1 MHKPDEE
8 FINQFRERFGDLLL
22 SFHGERRMKI
32 AHVDARD
39 PVLPVSYPKENEL
52 TDGIWMNEAN
62 DGRTLRL
69 ESGSIEHHN
78 LNASD
83 WFSPMVSTIKHET
96 FDDFNLLGSGA
107 VFHNKAGDLHSP
119 MVRWNSNVSPL
130 FDESVQ
136 CVPQISWN
144 GSDCF
149 TPLAESQR
157 WLWDNPCFGQADD
170 MSRTL
175 VHRDSGYATLDGADQ
190 RTLTDGLSEQSDLK
204 FDLARSEA
212 YVNEPR
218 PYSDKEKYA
227 YSMKTVIFRYHVT
240 LQAPTAILW
249 DTNDNP
255 VTYLNKGQ
263 TYTLIVADSA
273 PPPKKVGLL
282 EYRTFV
288 HVSFEGEDQRSNPV
302 ECWQL
307 WKEGRGL
314 KEARERNGK
323 VLAVEY
329 VDPFQGDGRN
339 QGFHQ
344 IRLEEA
350 FVDGFCVTW
359 TADSSTNFYEAA
371 IPLKFNFLSTD
382 FSRSKGVKGVPVRL
396 CAKTELLRSVDDMKT
411 FVDEPEMCYCVVKLF
426 RDHGAERKSMN
437 DKTYVTKRIE
447 KLKKQ
452 IINRGPS
459 AHFDKTNP
467 DDCLTN
473 GEQFDIRHQKKRK
486 RSMSSHKSPMSDRDL
501 HNQLAAMTDVL
512 SSARP
517 VSGFCLRGNKNDDP
531 DLYPTCS
538 SSSFSTAGVLGN
550 QDMHGLNPTSEIAA
564 QLLAQANPQSDLHAP
579 GYQERPPKMPKVSI
593 KASPVCSPPAK
604 HSSEPI
610 ACFYVQFAQNGEKPQ
625 DKHYAIYLTAR
636 TSLNLKAKLAEK
648 LQIDLNLI
656 SRILWVNN
664 KGLKVV
670 VDDDM
675 VQHLPE
681 AQSMV
686 ADICEF
692 SSTEKGSSS
701 AKCSEVEVKLVF

>member
-22 SFHGERRMKI
+22 SFHGERRTKN

-39 PVLPVSYPKENEL
+39 PMLPVSYLKGNEL
-52 TDGIWMNEAN
+52 TDGIWINEAN

-69 ESGSIEHHN
+69 ESGSIDPHN
-78 LNASD
+78 LHTSD
-83 WFSPMVSTIKHET
+83 WFSPNVSTIKHET

-119 MVRWNSNVSPL
+119 MVRWNSNISPL

-136 CVPQISWN
+136 SVPQIAWN
-144 GSDCF
+144 GPDCF

-157 WLWDNPCFGQADD
+157 WLWDNPCFGQGDD
-170 MSRTL
+170 MSRALMHHDT
-175 VHRDSGYATLDGADQ
+175 GYATTLDGADQ
-190 RTLTDGLSEQSDLK
+190 GTLADGLSEQSDSK
-204 FDLARSEA
+204 FDLARFEA
-212 YVNEPR
+212 HAHEPS
-218 PYSDKEKYA
+218 PYSDKEK
-227 YSMKTVIFRYHVT
+227 FRYHVT

-263 TYTLIVADSA
+263 TYTLIVADST
-273 PPPKKVGLL
+273 PPTNKVGLL

-302 ECWQL
+302 ESWQL

-329 VDPFQGDGRN
+329 VDPYQGGVRN
-339 QGFHQ
+339 QGSPQ

-359 TADSSTNFYEAA
+359 TADSSANVYEAA
-371 IPLKFNFLSTD
+371 IPLRFNFLSTD

-396 CAKTELLRSVDDMKT
+396 CAKTELSRSFDDIKT
-411 FVDEPEMCYCVVKLF
+411 FVDEPEMSYCVVKLF
-426 RDHGAERKSMN
+426 RDHGAERKSLN
-437 DKTYVTKRIE
+437 DKTYVAKRIE

-452 IINRGPS
+452 IIDRGPS
-459 AHFDKTNP
+459 AHFDNSNR
-467 DDCLTN
+467 DDDLTN
-473 GEQFDIRHQKKRK
+473 GGQFNIRHQKKRK

-512 SSARP
+512 SSIRP
-517 VSGFCLRGNKNDDP
+517 VSGFCLRGNERDDP
-531 DLYPTCS
+531 DLYPVCPS
-538 SSSFSTAGVLGN
+538 STFPAGGVLDN
-550 QDMHGLNPTSEIAA
+550 QDIHGTNSTSELAV
-564 QLLAQANPQSDLHAP
+564 QLSEKANIKSDLYALD
-579 GYQERPPKMPKVSI
+579 YQERPPKMPKTSVKTSR
-593 KASPVCSPPAK
+593 ACSSPAK
-604 HSSEPI
+604 HSSEFI
-610 ACFYVQFAQNGEKPQ
+610 ACFYVQFTQNGEKPQ
-625 DKHYAIYLTAR
+625 DKHYAIYLTDR

-648 LQIDLNLI
+648 LRIDVNII
-656 SRILWVNN
+656 SRIFWVNY

-686 ADICEF
+686 ADICDL
-692 SSTEKGSSS
+692 SSTEMASSS
-701 AKCSEVEVKLVF
+701 ANCPVEVKLVF